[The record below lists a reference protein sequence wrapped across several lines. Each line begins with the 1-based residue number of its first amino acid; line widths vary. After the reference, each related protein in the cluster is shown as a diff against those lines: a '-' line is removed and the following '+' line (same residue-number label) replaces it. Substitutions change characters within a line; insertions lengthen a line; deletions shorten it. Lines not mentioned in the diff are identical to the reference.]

1 MSWTNNSPHRQKSQ
15 SRLKKKWKNWHDID
29 AWMFVDVETCVHTGV
44 RRYLEFSA
52 TDIWEGKKIVV
63 WKTADYTPTIVIG
76 SIYDIF
82 NDNYEQWNMDLNE
95 LIMPLIFRQCLP
107 FSQTFNICLK
117 KSKVVSILRLSTSAI
132 YNSITPYECKYA
144 TDRC

>member
-1 MSWTNNSPHRQKSQ
+1 MILTLECLLTLR
-15 SRLKKKWKNWHDID
+15 R
-29 AWMFVDVETCVHTGV
+29 VHTGV

-95 LIMPLIFRQCLP
+95 LIMPLIFRQCLS

-117 KSKVVSILRLSTSAI
+117 KKQGGFYTSFI
-132 YNSITPYECKYA
+132 NICYL
-144 TDRC
+144 